1 MASALHR
8 SQHQLRTAEEWLTF
22 DSCLHKTQKCN
33 ISPALAARF
42 RRAQSHECHT
52 CIGLQ
57 LSEKFKGKCWFSDCV
72 LGVQCSDENFACE
85 FFPRLRLLCAADHRA
100 PCLVEELAYR

>member
-33 ISPALAARF
+33 N
-42 RRAQSHECHT
+42 
-52 CIGLQ
+52 
-57 LSEKFKGKCWFSDCV
+57 LS
-72 LGVQCSDENFACE
+72 GVGGSLSSCSIA
-85 FFPRLRLLCAADHRA
+85 
-100 PCLVEELAYR
+100 